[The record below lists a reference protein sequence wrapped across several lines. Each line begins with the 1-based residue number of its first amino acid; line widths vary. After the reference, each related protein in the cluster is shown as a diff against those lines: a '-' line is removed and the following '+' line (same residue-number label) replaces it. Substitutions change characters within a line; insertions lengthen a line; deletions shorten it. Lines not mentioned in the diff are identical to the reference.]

1 MLTHKKAAVPVDP
14 QGCSAVVAVRH
25 DGVIGEADPTDRRE
39 RSASPACSLSLPP
52 AFNRENNGQYSSFG
66 DEEGWTMFSRK
77 RLVTALGVVVL
88 GLATTASIG
97 AGVHD
102 NDTMYVSFNR
112 PVALPGVSLGS
123 GTYVFER
130 LDMHAHS
137 VVRVLSRD
145 RKIVHFTA
153 FTHAVDRPAGLKRD
167 QVISFAEPSPNVPQ
181 QIAIWW
187 PEDSPGRQFIYPEK

>member
-1 MLTHKKAAVPVDP
+1 
-14 QGCSAVVAVRH
+14 
-25 DGVIGEADPTDRRE
+25 
-39 RSASPACSLSLPP
+39 
-52 AFNRENNGQYSSFG
+52 
-66 DEEGWTMFSRK
+66 MFSRK
-77 RLVTALGVVVL
+77 RLLTALGVVIL

-97 AGVHD
+97 AGVND

-130 LDMHAHS
+130 LDMHADS

-145 RKIVHFTA
+145 RRIVYFTA
-153 FTHAVDRPAGLKRD
+153 FTYAVNRPAGLKRD
-167 QVISFAEPSPNVPQ
+167 HVISFAEASPNVPQ
-181 QIAIWW
+181 PITIWW